1 MAVVGGQF
9 LLDKTGSQGFFTPEQ
24 YSKDELEFAATAR
37 RFVEREVIPHVK
49 ALENKDFVLG
59 KKLLQR
65 AGELGLLMTGVPEA
79 YGGLGLPHRVSGML
93 SEAVSGYGGFSVSF
107 GAHTKIGTLPLV
119 YFGNVE
125 QKQKWLPALASG
137 EKIGAYALSE
147 PGSGS
152 DAQAATTVA
161 RLSDD
166 KTHYV
171 VNGTKQW
178 ITNGSFADV
187 YTVFCQLDDGSGKPQ
202 FSAFIVERGTPGFES
217 GAEEHKLGIRGSST
231 TPLTF
236 VDAKIPVE
244 NLLGKPGDGAA
255 IAFNILNVGRYT
267 LAMGV
272 NGGAKV
278 TLAAAIQYASERKQF
293 GKSTMSFGALRQK
306 VAESSAQIYA
316 MESCSYR
323 IAGLSDD
330 MTEAM
335 GPVDES
341 KSGKEKMRPIEEYA
355 IESSIAKVYCSEAL
369 NVIAS
374 ECLQMYGG
382 YGYVEDYPAERSFRD
397 ARINMIFEGTSE
409 VNRLLVPGMLLKRAM
424 QGRLGAM
431 QWLGSLE
438 SGPQPVADGP
448 MAEERDAVDK
458 IKGVAGVLLQ
468 AAVSK
473 YMHSLEKEQQILL
486 FLADLLIDAYVC
498 DSAVGRALYRQKA
511 GLPSA
516 VSDAMTRLTLSHAAD
531 RVRANA
537 RACARSLAAG
547 EDLDKLLKKVDRWDI
562 ALRSNPVAD
571 RELIADAAVEKVG
584 YPF

>member
-9 LLDKTGSQGFFTPEQ
+9 LLEKTGSREIFTPEQ

-37 RFVEREVIPHVK
+37 RFVEREVIPHIK
-49 ALENKDFVLG
+49 ALENKDYVLG
-59 KKLLQR
+59 KKLLQK

-119 YFGNVE
+119 YFGNAE

-137 EKIGAYALSE
+137 EKIAAYALSE

-161 RLSDD
+161 KLSDD
-166 KTHYV
+166 GTHYV

-187 YTVFCQLDDGSGKPQ
+187 YTVFCQVDDGSGKPQ
-202 FSAFIVERGTPGFES
+202 FSALMVERGTPGFEA

-236 VDAKIPVE
+236 VDAKIPVA
-244 NLLGKPGDGAA
+244 NLLGNPGDGAA

-272 NGGAKV
+272 NGGAKAA
-278 TLAAAIQYASERKQF
+278 LAAAIQYATERKQF

-306 VAESSAQIYA
+306 VAETAAQIYA
-316 MESCSYR
+316 METCSYR

-330 MTEAM
+330 MTAAM
-335 GPVDES
+335 GPLDES

-355 IESSIAKVYCSEAL
+355 IESSIAKVYCSETL
-369 NVIAS
+369 NVLAS

-382 YGYVEDYPAERSFRD
+382 YGYVEDYPAERTFRD
-397 ARINMIFEGTSE
+397 SRINMIFEGTNE

-438 SGPQPVADGP
+438 SGPQPVAEGP
-448 MAEERDAVDK
+448 LADERDAVDRM
-458 IKGVAGVLLQ
+458 KGVAGVLLQ
-468 AAVSK
+468 AAVGK

-486 FLADLLIDAYVC
+486 YLADLLIDAYVG
-498 DSAVGRALYRQKA
+498 DSVVGRALYRQKA

-537 RACARSLAAG
+537 RACARSLASG
-547 EDLDKLLKKVDRWDI
+547 EDLEKLLKKVDRWAID
-562 ALRSNPVAD
+562 LRSNPIAD
-571 RELIADAAVEKVG
+571 RDLIADAAVEKGG